1 MSDILHLLIPYAAGA
16 SEASQQALAG
26 LALPHLERLLARLTL
41 HESDLGDDD
50 AFSAPHE
57 RALAR
62 ALGLP
67 SAPGCI
73 PWAAH
78 HLHQQGRHDEAT
90 QGAWA
95 FVTPCHWEVRTDH
108 VTLADPAQLQLT
120 EDDSRALLAVM
131 APWFEGDGITLHYDQ
146 PTRWLAHGELLA
158 DLVSASPERVL
169 HRDVSHWL
177 PGDQKSHPLRRL
189 HSEMQMLLYTHPFND
204 AREARRL
211 PPVNAFWV
219 HGAGRLPHAPQ
230 PPGPPPVVE
239 DGLQGAALREDWAA
253 WRTAWQALDAGALAR
268 LDAHIARG
276 ATARLTLCGER
287 GALTWHTA
295 PRSLGQRISSI
306 FRPQRFADVREQ
318 L

>member
-1 MSDILHLLIPYAAGA
+1 MSDTLHLLIPYAAGA
-16 SEASQQALAG
+16 SEASQQALAD
-26 LALPHLERLLARLTL
+26 LALPHLERLLARLAL

-50 AFSAPHE
+50 AFCAPHE

-67 SAPGCI
+67 SAPGRI

-78 HLHQQGRHDEAT
+78 HLHQQGRSSEAA

-95 FVTPCHWEVRTDH
+95 FVTPCHWQVRTDH
-108 VTLADPAQLQLT
+108 VTLDDPARLQLS
-120 EDDSRALLAVM
+120 EDESRTLLAVM
-131 APWFEGDGITLHYDQ
+131 APWFAGDGITLHYDQ

-158 DLVSASPERVL
+158 DLATASPERVL

-177 PGDQKSHPLRRL
+177 PGEQKSHPLRRL
-189 HSEMQMLLYTHPFND
+189 HSEMQMLLYTHTFNE

-219 HGAGRLPHAPQ
+219 HGAGRLPQAPQ

-239 DGLQGAALREDWAA
+239 DGLREAALREDWAA
-253 WRTAWQALDAGALAR
+253 WSAAWQALDAGALAR
-268 LDAHIARG
+268 LNDHVARG
-276 ATARLTLCGER
+276 GAARLTLCGER

-295 PRSLGQRISSI
+295 PRSWGQKISSI
-306 FRPQRFADVREQ
+306 FRPQRFADVREK

>member
-1 MSDILHLLIPYAAGA
+1 MSDTLHLLIPYAAGA
-16 SEASQQALAG
+16 SDASQQALTG
-26 LALPHLERLLARLTL
+26 LALPHLDRLLARLTL

-62 ALGLP
+62 ALCLP
-67 SAPGCI
+67 SAPGRI

-219 HGAGRLPHAPQ
+219 HGAGRLPQAPQ

-253 WRTAWQALDAGALAR
+253 WSTAWQAIDAGALAR
-268 LDAHIARG
+268 LDAHVARG

>member
-78 HLHQQGRHDEAT
+78 HLHQQGRHDEAA

-146 PTRWLAHGELLA
+146 PTRWLARGEPLA
-158 DLVSASPERVL
+158 ELVTASPERVL

-253 WRTAWQALDAGALAR
+253 WSAAWQAIDAGALAR
-268 LDAHIARG
+268 LDAHVARG

-295 PRSLGQRISSI
+295 PRSLGQRVSSI

>member
-1 MSDILHLLIPYAAGA
+1 MSDTLHLLIPYAAGA

-67 SAPGCI
+67 SAHGRI

-120 EDDSRALLAVM
+120 EDDSHALLAVM

-146 PTRWLAHGELLA
+146 PTRWLARGEPLA
-158 DLVSASPERVL
+158 ELVTASPERVL

-177 PGDQKSHPLRRL
+177 PGEQKSHPLRRL
-189 HSEMQMLLYTHPFND
+189 HSEMQMLLYTHAFNE

-211 PPVNAFWV
+211 PTVNAFWV

-230 PPGPPPVVE
+230 PPGAPPVVE
-239 DGLQGAALREDWAA
+239 DGLQSAALREDWAA

-268 LDAHIARG
+268 LDAHAARG
-276 ATARLTLCGER
+276 GAARLTLCGER

-295 PRSLGQRISSI
+295 PRSLGQKISSV

>member
-1 MSDILHLLIPYAAGA
+1 MSDTLHLLIPYAAGA

-78 HLHQQGRHDEAT
+78 HLHQQGRHDEAA
-90 QGAWA
+90 QDAWA

-120 EDDSRALLAVM
+120 EDDSRALLALM
-131 APWFEGDGITLHYDQ
+131 APWFEGDGITLQYDQ

-158 DLVSASPERVL
+158 DLVTASPERVL

-177 PGDQKSHPLRRL
+177 PGEQKSHPLRRL

-219 HGAGRLPHAPQ
+219 HGAGRLPQAPQ
-230 PPGPPPVVE
+230 PPAPPPVVE
-239 DGLQGAALREDWAA
+239 DGLRGAALREDWAA
-253 WRTAWQALDAGALAR
+253 WSAAWQAIDAGALAR
-268 LDAHIARG
+268 LDAHVARG

>member
-1 MSDILHLLIPYAAGA
+1 MSDTLHLLIPYAAGA
-16 SEASQQALAG
+16 SEASQQALTG
-26 LALPHLERLLARLTL
+26 LALPHLDRLLARLTL

-78 HLHQQGRHDEAT
+78 HLHQQGRHDEAA
-90 QGAWA
+90 QDAWA

-120 EDDSRALLAVM
+120 EDDSRALLALM
-131 APWFEGDGITLHYDQ
+131 APWFEGDGITLQYDQ

-158 DLVSASPERVL
+158 DLLTASPERVL
-169 HRDVSHWL
+169 HRHVSH
-177 PGDQKSHPLRRL
+177 
-189 HSEMQMLLYTHPFND
+189 
-204 AREARRL
+204 RL
-211 PPVNAFWV
+211 P
-219 HGAGRLPHAPQ
+219 
-230 PPGPPPVVE
+230 
-239 DGLQGAALREDWAA
+239 GAALREGWAA
-253 WRTAWQALDAGALAR
+253 WSAAWQAIDAGALAR
-268 LDAHIARG
+268 LDAHVARG

>member
-1 MSDILHLLIPYAAGA
+1 MSDTLHLLIPYAAGA
-16 SEASQQALAG
+16 SDASQQALTG
-26 LALPHLERLLARLTL
+26 LALPHLDRLLARLTL

-62 ALGLP
+62 ALCLP
-67 SAPGCI
+67 SAPGRI

-219 HGAGRLPHAPQ
+219 HGAGRLPQAPQ

-253 WRTAWQALDAGALAR
+253 WSTAWQAIDAGALAR
-268 LDAHIARG
+268 LDAHVARG

-306 FRPQRFADVREQ
+306 FRPQRFSDVREQ